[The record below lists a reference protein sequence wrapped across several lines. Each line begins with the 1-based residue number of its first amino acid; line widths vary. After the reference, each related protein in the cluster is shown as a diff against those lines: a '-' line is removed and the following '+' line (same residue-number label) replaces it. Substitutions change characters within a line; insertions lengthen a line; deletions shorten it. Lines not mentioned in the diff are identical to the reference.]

1 MNEQQQTLLTIRGLK
16 TRFFLDEG
24 TVHAVEGVDLA
35 IPRGKTVGLV
45 GESGCGKSVTAFSIL
60 RLIERPGRIV
70 EGQIVLHRDGK
81 QIVLTDLP
89 DEGSAIRQ
97 VRGREIAMI
106 FQEPMTSLSPVH
118 SVGSQIAEAVRLH
131 TDRRGAAARYRA
143 RDMLARVGI
152 PDVRRRYAQYP
163 HELSGGMRQRAMIAM
178 ALSCRPALL
187 IADEPTTALD
197 VTIQAQILEIM
208 RGLQADLGMSIL
220 LITHDLGVVA
230 EMADEV
236 AVMYLGRIVEQ
247 AATARVFDSPQH
259 PYTRAL
265 LQSIPGRETARKARL
280 KVITGSVPGPF
291 QRIPGCPFH
300 PRCEETVPG
309 ECDQGG
315 PPPLLETHPDHT
327 VACLVRRAAPR
338 LSSRPIRTTRSRVS
352 SDTAK
357 GERPRMNAECRMR
370 SVECR
375 MRRPGDASPL
385 SFIIRHS
392 AFVIRH
398 FLAVFRSS
406 LCPLCL
412 CGAI

>member
-1 MNEQQQTLLTIRGLK
+1 M
-16 TRFFLDEG
+16 
-24 TVHAVEGVDLA
+24 HAVDGVDLD
-35 IPRGKTVGLV
+35 IPRGRTVGLV

-60 RLIERPGRIV
+60 RLVERPGRIV
-70 EGQIVLHRDGK
+70 EGEIVLHRDGK

-89 DEGSAIRQ
+89 DEGNAIRQ
-97 VRGREIAMI
+97 IRGREIAMI

-118 SVGSQIAEAVRLH
+118 TVGSQIAEAVRLH
-131 TDRRGAAARYRA
+131 TDLRGAAARDRA

-152 PDVRRRYAQYP
+152 PDAKRRYGQYP

-208 RGLQADLGMSIL
+208 RDLQADLGMSIL

-280 KVITGSVPGPF
+280 EVITGSVPDPF

-300 PRCEETVPG
+300 PRCG
-309 ECDQGG
+309 EAVVGKCDVAD
-315 PPPLLETHPDHT
+315 PPPLLETHTGHT
-327 VACLVRRAAPR
+327 VACLVRHREGRGTPH
-338 LSSRPIRTTRSRVS
+338 
-352 SDTAK
+352 
-357 GERPRMNAECRMR
+357 EC
-370 SVECR
+370 
-375 MRRPGDASPL
+375 
-385 SFIIRHS
+385 
-392 AFVIRH
+392 
-398 FLAVFRSS
+398 
-406 LCPLCL
+406 
-412 CGAI
+412 

>member
-1 MNEQQQTLLTIRGLK
+1 MADAQQPLLTIRGLK

-24 TVHAVEGVDLA
+24 TVHAVDGVNLD

-60 RLIERPGRIV
+60 RLVERPGRIV
-70 EGQIVLHRDGK
+70 EGEIVLHRDGK

-118 SVGSQIAEAVRLH
+118 TVGSQIAEAVRLH
-131 TDRRGAAARYRA
+131 TDLRGAAARDRA

-152 PDVRRRYAQYP
+152 PDAKRRYGQYP

-197 VTIQAQILEIM
+197 VTIQAQILELM
-208 RGLQADLGMSIL
+208 RDLQADLGMSIL

-236 AVMYLGRIVEQ
+236 AVMYLGRIAEQ
-247 AATARVFDSPQH
+247 AATERVFGTPQH

-280 KVITGSVPGPF
+280 KVITGSVPDPF
-291 QRIPGCPFH
+291 QRIGGCPFH
-300 PRCEETVPG
+300 PRCEEAIPG

-315 PPPLLETHPDHT
+315 PPPLLETQPGHT
-327 VACLVRRAAPR
+327 VACLVRHREAGMSTHHR
-338 LSSRPIRTTRSRVS
+338 
-352 SDTAK
+352 DTE
-357 GERPRMNAECRMR
+357 GTEEEGQR
-370 SVECR
+370 
-375 MRRPGDASPL
+375 G
-385 SFIIRHS
+385 
-392 AFVIRH
+392 
-398 FLAVFRSS
+398 
-406 LCPLCL
+406 
-412 CGAI
+412 